1 MIDCYTLPIG
11 DQVFTQVVSGKNI
24 VYAVTRI
31 REHCLRTFEPVR
43 LTVLQRSHAKMII
56 DARGLEDDR
65 IVRALMTKNYAPLLY
80 LSQDD
85 GSHLL
90 ADGSHTYV
98 ARMIL
103 GHRQALAYIVDQSVW
118 QDFLVY
124 GFPTEEMSEE
134 ELLTSHSRIRV

>member
-1 MIDCYTLPIG
+1 
-11 DQVFTQVVSGKNI
+11 
-24 VYAVTRI
+24 
-31 REHCLRTFEPVR
+31 
-43 LTVLQRSHAKMII
+43 
-56 DARGLEDDR
+56 
-65 IVRALMTKNYAPLLY
+65 MTKNYAPLLY

-85 GSHLL
+85 GSLLL